1 MKRAKRTIVLIGLAL
16 VSCRGPTV
24 APLATPQIFEVRIAA
39 TTATFSLVEDL
50 AAAYAHP
57 GIVLALDSIQADWDT
72 IYGWLRTGEL
82 SFALTTYLPSDAGLW
97 AASIGQDG
105 IAVITH
111 ADNPVP
117 ALSLADLRL
126 IFEGRIA
133 NWREVGGPDLP
144 VTVICREDGADTAY
158 AFRAL
163 VMGDRSITLAAQVAL
178 SSRSMVER
186 VAALPGAVGYVSLAQ
201 LVAPSAAPP
210 VAPPVAPSPG
220 APSASLLP
228 VRVIPLAARPGD
240 APVSPT
246 SATIRAAMYP
256 LRTPV
261 LIVGR
266 EPPTPGSLYYGW
278 FAWMQSPAG
287 QEIVERHTS
296 TIQS

>member
-24 APLATPQIFEVRIAA
+24 APLATPPIFEVRIAA
-39 TTATFSLVEDL
+39 TTATFSLVEEL

-105 IAVITH
+105 IAIITH

-133 NWREVGGPDLP
+133 NWCDVGGPDLP
-144 VTVICREDGADTAY
+144 VTVISRENGADTAY
-158 AFRAL
+158 AFQAL
-163 VMGDRSITLAAQVAL
+163 VMGDHSITLAAQVAL

-201 LVAPSAAPP
+201 LVAPP
-210 VAPPVAPSPG
+210 VD
-220 APSASLLP
+220 PSASLLP

-240 APVSPT
+240 APVLPT

-261 LIVGR
+261 LIVGG
-266 EPPTPGSLYYGW
+266 EPPTPGSLYYAW